1 MLQVRLHGSRVLA
14 YVIPAVGPQL
24 DALMSPT
31 ILPAVITNLAH
42 FSPALRSSSMDAILV
57 YVQHSADPEFVLKSM
72 IVQGLD
78 VSGAKSSLTV
88 NVMEC
93 VPVVLQQIVKRNGE
107 RPVSEKKILIDYNIY
122 IICQK
127 IFSSRRLSYDLM
139 FYNYKILF

>member
-1 MLQVRLHGSRVLA
+1 MQTRAGWFTLQVRLHGSRVLA
-14 YVIPAVGPQL
+14 YIVPAVGPQL
-24 DALMSPT
+24 DALISST

-57 YVQHSADPEFVLKSM
+57 YVRHSSDPEFVLKSM

-78 VSGAKSSLTV
+78 VPGAKSSLTV

-107 RPVSEKKILIDYNIY
+107 RPVSEPQPIN
-122 IICQK
+122 
-127 IFSSRRLSYDLM
+127 
-139 FYNYKILF
+139 NYAINSCRFKLAT

>member
-1 MLQVRLHGSRVLA
+1 
-14 YVIPAVGPQL
+14 
-24 DALMSPT
+24 
-31 ILPAVITNLAH
+31 
-42 FSPALRSSSMDAILV
+42 MDAILV

-107 RPVSEKKILIDYNIY
+107 RPVSKT
-122 IICQK
+122 II
-127 IFSSRRLSYDLM
+127 INRL
-139 FYNYKILF
+139 

>member
-1 MLQVRLHGSRVLA
+1 VRLHGSRVLA

-107 RPVSEKKILIDYNIY
+107 RPVSKT
-122 IICQK
+122 II
-127 IFSSRRLSYDLM
+127 INRL
-139 FYNYKILF
+139 